1 MSFIVYLWTGIELI
15 QWRQTITIVVIL
27 MLAHFELKSN
37 FLLVVPYTA
46 TAINHRQRMAGNV
59 MNFNESKSTRGKGII
74 RIR

>member
-1 MSFIVYLWTGIELI
+1 
-15 QWRQTITIVVIL
+15 